1 MRSLRSLFFRS
12 LLISAVTVG
21 GGFVI
26 LSALRSY
33 YTVRRRLISD
43 EDMDEI
49 AVTAQSAPGP
59 VAINASLL
67 VGYRIRGIPGAL
79 VSVLGALLPPVAVMS
94 ALAAVSGAV
103 REIPALAGMMTGMQ
117 AGAAAVILDAALDF
131 TRSALSRS
139 SSASAS
145 RNRADPER
153 KPRRSPIRIA
163 VFACSL
169 ALCLF
174 TGISSAWILLASGA
188 VGLLG
193 GTVSLLRNGTSDA
206 REPAPDESSS
216 TSKERAV

>member
-33 YTVRRRLISD
+33 YTVRKRLISD

-49 AVTAQSAPGP
+49 AVTAQSAPGAM
-59 VAINASLL
+59 AINASLL

-79 VSVLGALLPPVAVMS
+79 VSVLGALIPPVAVMS

-103 REIPALAGMMTGMQ
+103 REIPALSGMMTGMR
-117 AGAAAVILDAALDF
+117 AGAAAVILDTALDF
-131 TRSALSRS
+131 ARSALSRPS
-139 SSASAS
+139 PGTAAQKTEISEKS
-145 RNRADPER
+145 
-153 KPRRSPIRIA
+153 PRRSPFRII
-163 VFACSL
+163 VFAAAL

-174 TGISSAWILLASGA
+174 TGISPAWILLASGA
-188 VGLLG
+188 VGIVG
-193 GTVSLLRNGTSDA
+193 GGVCVLRERTTQGRKRSGADSPS
-206 REPAPDESSS
+206 E
-216 TSKERAV
+216 ERAA